1 MPRKRRDIPIL
12 RIQLMSTG
20 KDYKPAPGLD
30 DFTGL
35 PIEPIVDTSPNKPL
49 VDSWELQD
57 AVNRQAREEKL
68 ALARALGIIPGKVVA
83 EPVVVMVPPKV
94 EGKRPYGKPIGGH
107 ATYVMLPPWRRDW
120 S

>member
-35 PIEPIVDTSPNKPL
+35 PIEPVVDNTPDKPL

-57 AVNRQAREEKL
+57 LANRQAREEKL
-68 ALARALGIIPGKVVA
+68 ALARALGIIPGKV
-83 EPVVVMVPPKV
+83 EPQPVVVMVAPKV
-94 EGKRPYGKPIGGH
+94 PGKRALIGETLALY
-107 ATYVMLPPWRRDW
+107 ATLPPWRRNW
-120 S
+120 Q